1 VPVTGAVPGKNRSN
15 QDWWILGTT
24 TQIHTVQDHAK
35 AKLAYDFSP
44 TVRAS
49 ITLGSWHNDGRTN
62 VDSYLRTATGDAFY
76 SGRPVIDGLAYPA
89 LTASDFPLVRDG
101 IDHLMG
107 ALSIKSRSR
116 GVFDWEVA
124 VSGYD
129 YRRDLSRISTT
140 VLPASAAGGAG
151 RITDLKGT
159 GWDTLAFR
167 GVWRPDGEAGAHVM
181 DLGVQQDR
189 FRLRQRVDNTDDW
202 IGGAA
207 TTPVSGFEGDTQLQ
221 SAFAQDTWSFAPR
234 WKAVL
239 GARFEHWT
247 ASNGVTRSTTSAF
260 NHPVRAEDFVSP
272 KAALGYEMDEHWV
285 LKASTG
291 KAVRFPTVS
300 ELYQGGFNSTGTAFI
315 NNDPNLKPEQSW
327 TTELSS
333 EWDWGAQRLRTT
345 LFHETTHDG
354 LFAQTNVTVTPN
366 ITNVQNVDELRT
378 TGLETAFEAQDL
390 WFRGFGLSGSVTY
403 ADSRTVKNDKFPAS
417 VGKWQPRV
425 PRWRAT
431 VVGTWQASDRWS
443 ATLGARYSGQQYS
456 TLDNSDPN
464 GFAYQGASK
473 YFTVDA
479 RLLYRFTRQWSGALG
494 IDNLNNDKYWNFHPY
509 PQRTYSAELKFDL

>member
-1 VPVTGAVPGKNRSN
+1 
-15 QDWWILGTT
+15 
-24 TQIHTVQDHAK
+24 
-35 AKLAYDFSP
+35 
-44 TVRAS
+44 
-49 ITLGSWHNDGRTN
+49 
-62 VDSYLRTATGDAFY
+62 
-76 SGRPVIDGLAYPA
+76 
-89 LTASDFPLVRDG
+89 
-101 IDHLMG
+101 M
-107 ALSIKSRSR
+107 
-116 GVFDWEVA
+116 
-124 VSGYD
+124 
-129 YRRDLSRISTT
+129 
-140 VLPASAAGGAG
+140 
-151 RITDLKGT
+151 
-159 GWDTLAFR
+159 
-167 GVWRPDGEAGAHVM
+167 
-181 DLGVQQDR
+181 
-189 FRLRQRVDNTDDW
+189 
-202 IGGAA
+202 
-207 TTPVSGFEGDTQLQ
+207 
-221 SAFAQDTWSFAPR
+221 
-234 WKAVL
+234 
-239 GARFEHWT
+239 
-247 ASNGVTRSTTSAF
+247 
-260 NHPVRAEDFVSP
+260 
-272 KAALGYEMDEHWV
+272 

-333 EWDWGAQRLRTT
+333 EWDWGAQRLRAT

-354 LFAQTNVTVTPN
+354 LFSQTNVTVTPN

-378 TGLETAFEAQDL
+378 TGAGDWRSQAQDL

-479 RLLYRFTRQWSGALG
+479 RLLYRFTGSGVA
-494 IDNLNNDKYWNFHPY
+494 
-509 PQRTYSAELKFDL
+509 RSASTT